1 MARVAALDGNM
12 SASDAAYMDA
22 LLPLEEYPSTY
33 RPCVVD
39 LLKWDENFDQD
50 YLNNHLSDF
59 IKTYF
64 SLFIKNPVCYIDAW
78 ELNTF
83 GYWAVNIWELN
94 FDTGNIRK
102 GNLNELDKYK
112 EWGITQTNLLDNGYI
127 DLTQIFSI
135 DSSILSLAIINW
147 FIFFIILL
155 MIIMKKTKWGIAI
168 APSFGLIITLFIATP
183 YAYWQRYG
191 LAEYYLLPFY
201 ILLTLFVL
209 KYNYPES

>member
-1 MARVAALDGNM
+1 M
-12 SASDAAYMDA
+12 
-22 LLPLEEYPSTY
+22 
-33 RPCVVD
+33 
-39 LLKWDENFDQD
+39 
-50 YLNNHLSDF
+50 
-59 IKTYF
+59 
-64 SLFIKNPVCYIDAW
+64 
-78 ELNTF
+78 
-83 GYWAVNIWELN
+83 N